1 MPTCARGHESQ
12 SVDYCDECG
21 APIGAAP
28 LASGSVSAAS
38 GAVSAASGA
47 LAAASS
53 ANAAS
58 SPSTGAPAAAPD
70 GGTGPTP
77 CPDCGTPASG
87 RFCESCGFD
96 LLMARL
102 APDVAATPSDPAA
115 MSAAPDSGAMP
126 ENSAA
131 NSSAGEA
138 SAESAP
144 AAGAPVSW
152 RLIMSADAAYYAR
165 MQDEAEPDAEPISFP
180 AFCPERRFALDGD
193 QILIGRRS
201 RSRGIEPQI
210 DLSGPP
216 EDPAVSHAHALLVPQ
231 PAGGWAVVDLDSANG
246 TYVNDGSDP
255 IRANEPVSLGDGDH
269 IHLGAWTT
277 LTLRRT

>member
-1 MPTCARGHESQ
+1 MPTCARGHQSQ

-21 APIGAAP
+21 APIGGVP
-28 LASGSVSAAS
+28 PAS

-47 LAAASS
+47 VLAASS
-53 ANAAS
+53 ADAGS
-58 SPSTGAPAAAPD
+58 SPSAGTPTTTPD
-70 GGTGPTP
+70 EGTGPTP

-102 APDVAATPSDPAA
+102 APDVVAPAPDSTEGDA
-115 MSAAPDSGAMP
+115 LPRNVPPNGSAAP
-126 ENSAA
+126 
-131 NSSAGEA
+131 SSESVPA
-138 SAESAP
+138 STAP
-144 AAGAPVSW
+144 APW
-152 RLIMSADAAYYAR
+152 RLVVSADAAYYAR

-231 PAGGWAVVDLDSANG
+231 AAGGWAVVDLDSANG
-246 TYVNDGSDP
+246 TYLNDGSDP
-255 IRANEPVSLGDGDH
+255 IRANEPAPLADGDRV
-269 IHLGAWTT
+269 HLGAWTT

>member
-1 MPTCARGHESQ
+1 MPTCARGHQSQ

-21 APIGAAP
+21 TPIGGAP
-28 LASGSVSAAS
+28 VVSGSVPVASGSIPAAS
-38 GAVSAASGA
+38 GAV
-47 LAAASS
+47 AAAPSH
-53 ANAAS
+53 AAGS
-58 SPSTGAPAAAPD
+58 SPSTGTSAGTPD
-70 GGTGPTP
+70 SGSGPTP

-102 APDVAATPSDPAA
+102 APDVAAASTE
-115 MSAAPDSGAMP
+115 SAAGAVPPDNAPVPGP
-126 ENSAA
+126 
-131 NSSAGEA
+131 AGES

-144 AAGAPVSW
+144 PASW
-152 RLIMSADAAYYAR
+152 RLVVSADATYYAR
-165 MQDEAEPDAEPISFP
+165 MQDEAEPDAEPINFP

-216 EDPAVSHAHALLVPQ
+216 EDPAVSHAHALLLPQ
-231 PAGGWAVVDLDSANG
+231 PAGGWSVVDLDSANG

-255 IRANEPVSLGDGDH
+255 IRANEPVPLVDGDH
-269 IHLGAWTT
+269 VHLGAWTT
-277 LTLRRT
+277 LTLRRA

>member
-1 MPTCARGHESQ
+1 MPTCARGHQSQ
-12 SVDYCDECG
+12 SVDYCDVCG
-21 APIGAAP
+21 APIGGVP
-28 LASGSVSAAS
+28 LAS

-47 LAAASS
+47 IAAASS
-53 ANAAS
+53 ADAGS
-58 SPSTGAPAAAPD
+58 SPSAGTPTTTPEP
-70 GGTGPTP
+70 GTGPTP

-102 APDVAATPSDPAA
+102 APDVVATSPTEGDAPPINVPADGSSA
-115 MSAAPDSGAMP
+115 TQSPESMPASAAP
-126 ENSAA
+126 
-131 NSSAGEA
+131 
-138 SAESAP
+138 AP
-144 AAGAPVSW
+144 W
-152 RLIMSADAAYYAR
+152 RLVVSADALYYAR

-216 EDPAVSHAHALLVPQ
+216 EDPAVSHAHALLVPRAQ
-231 PAGGWAVVDLDSANG
+231 GGWAVVDLDSANG
-246 TYVNDGSDP
+246 TYVNDGSEP
-255 IRANEPVSLGDGDH
+255 IRANEPVALADGDRV
-269 IHLGAWTT
+269 HLGAWTT
-277 LTLRRT
+277 LTLRQT